1 MSGKKKPAGKQ
12 IALCL
17 LLTAAVDGLGVLL
30 VTLLAVKGI
39 VGEDRVPQALGALAF
54 CAAFA
59 GGLPAGTGRLGPG
72 GSLLNAGAFALLL
85 ILLCF
90 GGWGEGIAVRG
101 LILLALILL
110 GGLLAGLVG
119 APFVSGMIDTV
130 LRSLRDEPGY
140 WWHTYR
146 RAWKQNWRQSLV
158 PGALLGLFLG
168 GWGWLLRTMLDGRF
182 AANPSATLWVVA
194 VVSIFICTG
203 FLVWL
208 LVQVPLLDLPLGQLA
223 KNAALMFFGF
233 FPRTLAAALLL
244 LVYWGLTLLY
254 MPYTIPVL
262 LLFSFWLP
270 VSAAVMILYPALDKA
285 FKLEETLAARRDAEL
300 DDYMADNDR

>member
-59 GGLPAGTGRLGPG
+59 GGLPAGKGRLGPG

-110 GGLLAGLVG
+110 GQQAIGEISQKAAFHLKKRRPVGRRSFFAGW
-119 APFVSGMIDTV
+119 SDM
-130 LRSLRDEPGY
+130 
-140 WWHTYR
+140 
-146 RAWKQNWRQSLV
+146 
-158 PGALLGLFLG
+158 
-168 GWGWLLRTMLDGRF
+168 GRF
-182 AANPSATLWVVA
+182 
-194 VVSIFICTG
+194 CG
-203 FLVWL
+203 
-208 LVQVPLLDLPLGQLA
+208 G
-223 KNAALMFFGF
+223 
-233 FPRTLAAALLL
+233 
-244 LVYWGLTLLY
+244 
-254 MPYTIPVL
+254 
-262 LLFSFWLP
+262 
-270 VSAAVMILYPALDKA
+270 
-285 FKLEETLAARRDAEL
+285 
-300 DDYMADNDR
+300 

>member
-59 GGLPAGTGRLGPG
+59 GGLPAGKGRLGPG

-85 ILLCF
+85 IMLCF

-110 GGLLAGLVG
+110 GGAAGGAALRKGGEAVQQAIGEISQKAAFRLKKRRPVG
-119 APFVSGMIDTV
+119 R
-130 LRSLRDEPGY
+130 RSFFAVWSD
-140 WWHTYR
+140 
-146 RAWKQNWRQSLV
+146 
-158 PGALLGLFLG
+158 
-168 GWGWLLRTMLDGRF
+168 MGRF
-182 AANPSATLWVVA
+182 
-194 VVSIFICTG
+194 CG
-203 FLVWL
+203 
-208 LVQVPLLDLPLGQLA
+208 G
-223 KNAALMFFGF
+223 
-233 FPRTLAAALLL
+233 
-244 LVYWGLTLLY
+244 
-254 MPYTIPVL
+254 
-262 LLFSFWLP
+262 
-270 VSAAVMILYPALDKA
+270 
-285 FKLEETLAARRDAEL
+285 
-300 DDYMADNDR
+300 